1 MAVPHDRVRRAVSWV
16 WSVIGIIVLVAI
28 VLWAAAQVRVVWL
41 PLIFGGGL
49 VIVLEPIVRFLGRR
63 HIPRPI
69 GAILALV
76 LLAAIVAAVGFLA
89 VPTVRIQAS
98 EFGSS
103 LPGIY
108 DESVA
113 WLVSMSG
120 RVGIDLGPV
129 WTSATIQTWLQDPAN
144 QSAIQGVIGGVG
156 TGAGA
161 VLRGATGVITVLLVA
176 PFVGLYALIDLPRS
190 GRLAL
195 ELTPPRVRD
204 EVHFVAIQVGRTLTG
219 FVRGQLL
226 VATFVGILSSVALL
240 LLDVPFWA
248 IIGIAAGLL
257 NLIPFIGPFVGGA
270 LAAVVSLLEGDLV
283 KAVLAVAAFVAIQQ
297 TDNHLITPVIQRAR
311 VRLSPLV
318 IVLALLA
325 GGSVAGFLGVLV
337 AVPLVA
343 VIRII
348 VGHLWRTR
356 VLGESWDQASEA
368 MFEVTTPPDLRAIR
382 RRPSQTPRLFDTAE
396 IASLDTPLGEEA
408 EVDPSAPTPG

>member
-1 MAVPHDRVRRAVSWV
+1 MAVPPDRVRRAASWV
-16 WSVIGIIVLVAI
+16 WSVIGVVVLVAI

-41 PLIFGGGL
+41 PLVFGGGL
-49 VIVLEPIVRFLGRR
+49 VILLEPIVGFLSR
-63 HIPRPI
+63 HHVPRPI
-69 GAILALV
+69 GAIIGLV
-76 LLAAIVAAVGFLA
+76 LLVGVAVAVGFLA
-89 VPTVRIQAS
+89 FPTVRIQAS
-98 EFGSS
+98 EFGTS

-129 WTSATIQTWLQDPAN
+129 WTSATIQEWLQDPAN
-144 QSAIQGVIGGVG
+144 QSAIQGVLGGVG
-156 TGAGA
+156 TGAGV
-161 VLRGATGVITVLLVA
+161 VLRGATGIVTVLLVA
-176 PFVGLYALIDLPRS
+176 PFVALYSLIDLPRA
-190 GRLAL
+190 GRIAL
-195 ELTPPRVRD
+195 ELTPPRFRD
-204 EVHFVAIQVGRTLTG
+204 EVHFVATQVGRTLTG

-226 VATFVGILSSVALL
+226 VAMFVGVLSSVALL

-248 IIGIAAGLL
+248 VIGIAAGLL
-257 NLIPFIGPFVGGA
+257 NLVPFIGPFVGGA

-297 TDNHLITPVIQRAR
+297 TDNHLITPMIQRAR

-325 GGSVAGFLGVLV
+325 AGSVAGFLGVLV

-343 VIRII
+343 VVRIV

-356 VLGESWDQASEA
+356 ILGESWDQASEA
-368 MFEVTTPPDLRAIR
+368 MFEVTTPPDLRAMR
-382 RRPSQTPRLFDTAE
+382 RRPPETPRLFDTAE
-396 IASLDTPLGEEA
+396 MASVDTPAREEA
-408 EVDPSAPTPG
+408 DIDPSTPTRG